1 MYRAPLSDLRFV
13 LEELLDAG
21 ALGQLPRY
29 REFSMELAG
38 SVLEEA
44 ARFGEAVLAP
54 INRLGDR
61 VGARLESGQV
71 HMPPEFRVAYRQ
83 FVEAGWPQM
92 TAGAEH
98 GGQGQPLVLAQA
110 TEEIWFGAN
119 VAFMLCPLLGRGA
132 VESLERNAG
141 APLAARLLPPM
152 VSGRW
157 TGTMNLTEPQAGS
170 DLAAIRTRA
179 TPEGDH
185 YRLRGQKIFITYG
198 DHDMADN
205 IVHMVL
211 ARIDGAP
218 AGVHGIS
225 MFAVPKRLVDEHG
238 ALGADNDLR
247 CVSIEHK
254 LGIHAS
260 PTCVMS
266 YGDHGGAIGYLI
278 GEPHHGLEYMF
289 VMMNTARLS
298 VGVQGVGLA
307 ELAFQQARD
316 WATTRLQGHAVGEAR
331 QGHGAAPGTAPRVA
345 PSVAPNAASSVA
357 PSVVSST
364 APSPIIA
371 HPDVRRMLLTI
382 KSTVEAM
389 RALALYAAL
398 QLDRARAE
406 PDAARAAAAL
416 ARGELLIPIVKGWC
430 TEQAI
435 ELASLSIQIHGGM
448 GFIEETGAAQTLRD
462 ARITSIYEGTTGIQA
477 NDLLGRKL
485 QRDHGAALTTLVN
498 ELLEELGGQP
508 GADATLHAVRSAAAD
523 ALALLRDVTGAL
535 LQQLSTSPASAYA
548 VSVPYLQLCGRV
560 LGGALLARAAQIA
573 AARLAAARLEALGDA
588 AAGTAP
594 TPPPSSTVPLST
606 PPSAHADFYRAKLQT
621 ARFYAGQL
629 LPQALGL
636 VRIVRSGGASVA
648 EADPRL
654 I

>member
-21 ALGQLPRY
+21 ALAALPRY
-29 REFSMELAG
+29 REFSIELACA
-38 SVLEEA
+38 VLEEA
-44 ARFGEAVLAP
+44 ARFAEQVLAP

-61 VGARLESGQV
+61 AGARFEDGHV
-71 HMPPEFRVAYRQ
+71 HMPPEFRTAYRQ
-83 FVEAGWPQM
+83 FIEAGWPQM
-92 TAGAEH
+92 TAAVEH
-98 GGQGQPLVLAQA
+98 GGQGQPFVLALA
-110 TEEIWFGAN
+110 SEELGFAAN

-132 VESLERNAG
+132 VEALEHNADASLVE
-141 APLAARLLPPM
+141 RLLPAM

-185 YRLRGQKIFITYG
+185 YRLTGQKIFITYG
-198 DHDMADN
+198 EHDMAEN

-218 AGVHGIS
+218 VGVRGIS

-289 VMMNTARLS
+289 VMMNSARLS

-307 ELAFQQARD
+307 ELAFQQARE
-316 WATTRLQGHAVGEAR
+316 WAGTRVQGHPAGYPAGGVGQR
-331 QGHGAAPGTAPRVA
+331 DTHAAPA
-345 PSVAPNAASSVA
+345 
-357 PSVVSST
+357 
-364 APSPIIA
+364 PIIA

-382 KSTVEAM
+382 RATVEAM

-398 QLDRARAE
+398 QLDYARAE
-406 PDAARAAAAL
+406 TDPARAAEAL

-430 TEQAI
+430 TEQAS

-485 QRDHGAALTTLVN
+485 QRDQGAALAALVQ
-498 ELLEELGGQP
+498 ELLEELRE
-508 GADATLHAVRSAAAD
+508 VRAAD
-523 ALALLRDVTGAL
+523 TTLSVVSNRAIDALGLLRDATGAL
-535 LQQLSTSPASAYA
+535 LAQLAGAPASAYA
-548 VSVPYLQLCGRV
+548 VSVPYLQLCGWV
-560 LGGALLARAAQIA
+560 LGGALLARSARIA
-573 AARLAAARLEALGDA
+573 AAHLESADAAESAARVPGR
-588 AAGTAP
+588 
-594 TPPPSSTVPLST
+594 TPM
-606 PPSAHADFYRAKLQT
+606 SAEPEFYRAKLQT
-621 ARFYAGQL
+621 ARFYAEQL

-636 VRIVRSGGASVA
+636 LRIVRSGGASVA
-648 EADPRL
+648 EADPAL